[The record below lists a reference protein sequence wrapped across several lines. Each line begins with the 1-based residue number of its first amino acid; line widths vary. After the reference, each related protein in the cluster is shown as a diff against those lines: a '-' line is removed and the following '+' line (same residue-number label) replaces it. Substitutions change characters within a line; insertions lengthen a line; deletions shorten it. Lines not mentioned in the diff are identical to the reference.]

1 MAYRKRTLRKLTPEA
16 RKLAKAIG
24 KLESISRKLKNLVPI
39 VERLEV
45 DLRAEL
51 KRQAYYKG
59 KPQPKTLETLE
70 LEQSNT
76 GADQC

>member
-1 MAYRKRTLRKLTPEA
+1 MAYRKKTLRKLTPEA

-24 KLESISRKLKNLVPI
+24 ELDSISRKLKNLVPI
-39 VERLEV
+39 VQRLEV

-51 KRQAYYKG
+51 KRQDYYKG
-59 KPQPKTLETLE
+59 KLQPKCLAE

>member
-1 MAYRKRTLRKLTPEA
+1 MAYRRRTLRRLTPEA
-16 RKLAKAIG
+16 RKLAKAISE
-24 KLESISRKLKNLVPI
+24 LEGVSRRLKNLVPI
-39 VERLEV
+39 VERLEI

-59 KPQPKTLETLE
+59 KPQPDRSAK

-76 GADQC
+76 GESQC

>member
-16 RKLAKAIG
+16 RRLAKAISELG
-24 KLESISRKLKNLVPI
+24 GISRKLKNLVPI
-39 VERLEV
+39 VERLEI

-51 KRQAYYKG
+51 KRQTYYKG
-59 KPQPKTLETLE
+59 KLQPDSSAE

-76 GADQC
+76 GDSQC

>member
-16 RKLAKAIG
+16 RKLAKAVSQ
-24 KLESISRKLKNLVPI
+24 LDAISRKLKNLVPI

-59 KPQPKTLETLE
+59 KLQPDPLAE
-70 LEQSNT
+70 LEQSNI
-76 GADQC
+76 GDDQC

>member
-1 MAYRKRTLRKLTPEA
+1 MVYRKKTLRRLTPEA
-16 RKLAKAIG
+16 RKLAKAISQ
-24 KLESISRKLKNLVPI
+24 LESISRKLKNLVPI
-39 VERLEV
+39 VQRLEV

-59 KPQPKTLETLE
+59 KPQPSETIHE

>member
-1 MAYRKRTLRKLTPEA
+1 MAYRKKTLRRLTPEA
-16 RKLAKAIG
+16 RKLAKLIG
-24 KLESISRKLKNLVPI
+24 ELESVSRKLKNLVPI

-59 KPQPKTLETLE
+59 KPQPTGETTE